1 MAALLTMGAEQG
13 TSAQQLWSCE
23 QGHGQRT
30 GPSILKF
37 IRLQKSTSKIET
49 PCPWLQI
56 AVEMSSLPL
65 VHLPFGAG
73 LSQNTLD
80 HALETAIQNGSN
92 HIVEKELVALGA
104 DFPDNPGFLVAVMSS
119 ASSHRVLRVTELLL
133 STHHPRKHPAA
144 LAAMKRAAMTMP
156 TDKDLQETLS
166 TLLANVILGPL
177 ELYEVLLAAIDGQ
190 NLSAVA
196 AISLAAGHDW
206 KHIVE
211 TGGSETTT
219 LAAQI
224 DDPDIRFCLLN
235 FLQLVG
241 ATTDT
246 PALRDRLLQDAK
258 SGNIECLN
266 QLLLFGVS
274 PACPTAH
281 SDTGTLGWAVQ
292 SLNLLILAT
301 AKFTP
306 QASSDALRVLP
317 GRAHETTKIKII
329 RSLAERGASGD
340 ELSHQLFL
348 SVRNSERHL
357 VDMLLDLGATS
368 SYRNRGGESALSTAA
383 RLGNA
388 PLVRNLLPGAPP
400 DIASEAMPYALAGL
414 DDQEQALI
422 FVLKMLVSHG
432 ARGPSVDE
440 TVPKTLERPGPAT
453 EEILMVLP
461 PVGIGPDS
469 SGTAVLALSRQGAT
483 VKSLELLC
491 EASDIP
497 ETALASALKI
507 VLGHKPLNME
517 KARILA
523 ETIET
528 TGRGHIL
535 DQLLVHFHRDGH
547 RKGYQIVDFLLASG
561 ASIDAGDGCVM
572 AAEASR
578 GNLVRLGDMMRRAP
592 SPLTLENTLK
602 KALSLLPGPVQRD
615 IVRLI
620 LDSATTDIGQ
630 SDFALLAV
638 QDENTDLLKMV
649 MNHSRGRVPFS
660 CEEALWDA
668 IDHDNDKAV
677 SIFVQ
682 NGMTPEI
689 AASALDHLLA
699 GPCLE
704 TPKVVNIVTSLL
716 QVGVDSGT
724 KDAALS
730 KAFSAA
736 TASGALPVELIHLLV
751 SKGADPCQQA
761 GLLFR
766 TTFQKADIAALRAL
780 TAAPFPLHRVVRIL
794 MESSDESRASYVA
807 KALNICLAQAKRYSS
822 HHELEDNTLLKV
834 ALERYPTSD
843 AIVAL
848 LLDNGCTASADCG
861 LQGFHGTKNMLP
873 FL

>member
-13 TSAQQLWSCE
+13 ASAQQLWSCE

-65 VHLPFGAG
+65 VHLLFGAG

-206 KHIVE
+206 KHIVG

-266 QLLLFGVS
+266 QLLLFRVS

-348 SVRNSERHL
+348 SVCNSERHL

-388 PLVRNLLPGAPP
+388 ALVRNLLPGAPP

-422 FVLKMLVSHG
+422 SVLKMLVSHG

-440 TVPKTLERPGPAT
+440 TVLKTLERPGPAT
-453 EEILMVLP
+453 EEILMVLL

-535 DQLLVHFHRDGH
+535 DQLLF
-547 RKGYQIVDFLLASG
+547 I
-561 ASIDAGDGCVM
+561 SIETGTAKVTRLSTFSWQ
-572 AAEASR
+572 AAPA
-578 GNLVRLGDMMRRAP
+578 
-592 SPLTLENTLK
+592 LT
-602 KALSLLPGPVQRD
+602 P
-615 IVRLI
+615 
-620 LDSATTDIGQ
+620 AT
-630 SDFALLAV
+630 V
-638 QDENTDLLKMV
+638 
-649 MNHSRGRVPFS
+649 
-660 CEEALWDA
+660 ALWLPRL
-668 IDHDNDKAV
+668 
-677 SIFVQ
+677 
-682 NGMTPEI
+682 PE
-689 AASALDHLLA
+689 A
-699 GPCLE
+699 
-704 TPKVVNIVTSLL
+704 TSL
-716 QVGVDSGT
+716 GW
-724 KDAALS
+724 
-730 KAFSAA
+730 A
-736 TASGALPVELIHLLV
+736 T
-751 SKGADPCQQA
+751 
-761 GLLFR
+761 
-766 TTFQKADIAALRAL
+766 
-780 TAAPFPLHRVVRIL
+780 
-794 MESSDESRASYVA
+794 
-807 KALNICLAQAKRYSS
+807 
-822 HHELEDNTLLKV
+822 
-834 ALERYPTSD
+834 
-843 AIVAL
+843 
-848 LLDNGCTASADCG
+848 
-861 LQGFHGTKNMLP
+861 
-873 FL
+873 

>member
-1 MAALLTMGAEQG
+1 MATPNPLATLGVPDIAPGKTLSPLTPEHFGQPPYKDQIGARELLVHLGTLDPSYKAPKEQKRAFPSSKKKKKAIDDPSSRSFSNAEVGKAVTFALNKNVPGVVSIVAALLTMGAEQG
-13 TSAQQLWSCE
+13 ASAQQLWSCE

-30 GPSILKF
+30 GPSIFKF

-65 VHLPFGAG
+65 VHLLFGAG

-104 DFPDNPGFLVAVMSS
+104 DFSDNPGFLVTVMSS
-119 ASSHRVLRVTELLL
+119 ASSRRVLRVTELLL

-196 AISLAAGHDW
+196 AISLATGHDW

-235 FLQLVG
+235 FLQLDG
-241 ATTDT
+241 ATTNT

-292 SLNLLILAT
+292 SLNLPIFDLILAT

-400 DIASEAMPYALAGL
+400 DIASEPC
-414 DDQEQALI
+414 
-422 FVLKMLVSHG
+422 H
-432 ARGPSVDE
+432 
-440 TVPKTLERPGPAT
+440 TL
-453 EEILMVLP
+453 
-461 PVGIGPDS
+461 
-469 SGTAVLALSRQGAT
+469 
-483 VKSLELLC
+483 
-491 EASDIP
+491 
-497 ETALASALKI
+497 
-507 VLGHKPLNME
+507 
-517 KARILA
+517 
-523 ETIET
+523 
-528 TGRGHIL
+528 
-535 DQLLVHFHRDGH
+535 
-547 RKGYQIVDFLLASG
+547 
-561 ASIDAGDGCVM
+561 
-572 AAEASR
+572 
-578 GNLVRLGDMMRRAP
+578 
-592 SPLTLENTLK
+592 
-602 KALSLLPGPVQRD
+602 
-615 IVRLI
+615 
-620 LDSATTDIGQ
+620 
-630 SDFALLAV
+630 
-638 QDENTDLLKMV
+638 
-649 MNHSRGRVPFS
+649 
-660 CEEALWDA
+660 
-668 IDHDNDKAV
+668 
-677 SIFVQ
+677 
-682 NGMTPEI
+682 
-689 AASALDHLLA
+689 
-699 GPCLE
+699 
-704 TPKVVNIVTSLL
+704 
-716 QVGVDSGT
+716 
-724 KDAALS
+724 
-730 KAFSAA
+730 
-736 TASGALPVELIHLLV
+736 
-751 SKGADPCQQA
+751 
-761 GLLFR
+761 
-766 TTFQKADIAALRAL
+766 
-780 TAAPFPLHRVVRIL
+780 
-794 MESSDESRASYVA
+794 
-807 KALNICLAQAKRYSS
+807 
-822 HHELEDNTLLKV
+822 
-834 ALERYPTSD
+834 
-843 AIVAL
+843 
-848 LLDNGCTASADCG
+848 
-861 LQGFHGTKNMLP
+861 
-873 FL
+873 

>member
-1 MAALLTMGAEQG
+1 
-13 TSAQQLWSCE
+13 
-23 QGHGQRT
+23 
-30 GPSILKF
+30 
-37 IRLQKSTSKIET
+37 
-49 PCPWLQI
+49 
-56 AVEMSSLPL
+56 
-65 VHLPFGAG
+65 
-73 LSQNTLD
+73 
-80 HALETAIQNGSN
+80 
-92 HIVEKELVALGA
+92 
-104 DFPDNPGFLVAVMSS
+104 
-119 ASSHRVLRVTELLL
+119 
-133 STHHPRKHPAA
+133 
-144 LAAMKRAAMTMP
+144 MTMP

-166 TLLANVILGPL
+166 TPLANVILGPL

-211 TGGSETTT
+211 TGVSDTTT

-258 SGNIECLN
+258 SGNIVCLN

-292 SLNLLILAT
+292 SLNLPIFDLILAT

-383 RLGNA
+383 RLGNS

-422 FVLKMLVSHG
+422 SVLKMLVSHG

-440 TVPKTLERPGPAT
+440 TVLKTLERPGPAT
-453 EEILMVLP
+453 EEILMVLL

-497 ETALASALKI
+497 ETALSSALKI

-517 KARILA
+517 KGSNPCR
-523 ETIET
+523 
-528 TGRGHIL
+528 
-535 DQLLVHFHRDGH
+535 DHRNDRPGP
-547 RKGYQIVDFLLASG
+547 Y
-561 ASIDAGDGCVM
+561 
-572 AAEASR
+572 
-578 GNLVRLGDMMRRAP
+578 LGPAVGSFPSRRAP
-592 SPLTLENTLK
+592 QGLPDCR
-602 KALSLLPGPVQRD
+602 LSLGK
-615 IVRLI
+615 RL
-620 LDSATTDIGQ
+620 Q
-630 SDFALLAV
+630 
-638 QDENTDLLKMV
+638 
-649 MNHSRGRVPFS
+649 H
-660 CEEALWDA
+660 
-668 IDHDNDKAV
+668 
-677 SIFVQ
+677 
-682 NGMTPEI
+682 
-689 AASALDHLLA
+689 
-699 GPCLE
+699 
-704 TPKVVNIVTSLL
+704 
-716 QVGVDSGT
+716 
-724 KDAALS
+724 
-730 KAFSAA
+730 
-736 TASGALPVELIHLLV
+736 
-751 SKGADPCQQA
+751 
-761 GLLFR
+761 
-766 TTFQKADIAALRAL
+766 
-780 TAAPFPLHRVVRIL
+780 
-794 MESSDESRASYVA
+794 
-807 KALNICLAQAKRYSS
+807 
-822 HHELEDNTLLKV
+822 
-834 ALERYPTSD
+834 
-843 AIVAL
+843 
-848 LLDNGCTASADCG
+848 
-861 LQGFHGTKNMLP
+861 
-873 FL
+873 